1 MFFQF
6 SFKNEVLCVEKIE
19 KLLPMREKFELQLL
33 PNNGIIKSF
42 ENRKTMKDKLSLENR
57 IIICKVW
64 WWGEIFQDS
73 KTYNYERCKYIY
85 TTSNYEWGMMKLKV
99 NKRWLL
105 STFGILSLMMM
116 RTCQA
121 FVKFEFL
128 KEY

>member
-64 WWGEIFQDS
+64 
-73 KTYNYERCKYIY
+73 
-85 TTSNYEWGMMKLKV
+85 
-99 NKRWLL
+99 
-105 STFGILSLMMM
+105 
-116 RTCQA
+116 
-121 FVKFEFL
+121 
-128 KEY
+128 